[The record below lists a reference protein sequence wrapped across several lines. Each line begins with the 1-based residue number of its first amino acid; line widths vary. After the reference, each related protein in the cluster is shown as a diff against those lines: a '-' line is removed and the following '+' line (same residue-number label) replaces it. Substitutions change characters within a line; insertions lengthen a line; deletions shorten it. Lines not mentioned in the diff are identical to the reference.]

1 MFRKR
6 KQEQALRTSIH
17 ALTSVKNIQCTNGNW
32 NYNGYMH
39 GMANG
44 LILAEAI
51 IKGTSPEFLDA
62 PEKWLHE
69 KVNKIPSI

>member
-17 ALTSVKNIQCTNGNW
+17 ALTSIKNIQCTNGNW

-51 IKGTSPEFLDA
+51 IKGTFPEFLDA
-62 PEKWLHE
+62 PEKWLKE
-69 KVNKIPSI
+69 K